1 MAKPDLGKTENF
13 SIGHAIIRNVIFIF
27 WFKVW
32 YKNITVVG
40 KKNVKKDVP
49 TILAINHQNTAMDP
63 LVIVAAIFRQTTW
76 LTRADLFNNKVL
88 VTIFHW
94 FKMLPIYRQRDGRK
108 ALENNDM
115 VFEKVVDTIAHK
127 RLVGLFPEGTH
138 WGYRRLRSTRKAI
151 PRIVHMAEEKY
162 NYDMDINVN
171 PIGIYYD
178 DYIDVRTDVFVKIG
192 EPIPMRPFF
201 EKLKENPQNTGI
213 EIHDS
218 IEEGLRANMLD
229 IPQTNED
236 EYHTVNRLRCILR
249 KKTLDTF
256 LFKGNKQERQYNA
269 DRKTIEII
277 EKTNEKDPSFITS
290 LIDRVKDYD
299 KKLKDLRYTDTIVSN
314 EGGDAFQILWN
325 CMKAVVLLPFF
336 ICGFITYAL
345 SYWLVNKA
353 GNKFTK
359 DILFKNSIMFVLS
372 LFLGLI
378 THIVLVILWLIFVP
392 LPWWTMFFV
401 IMFLFYIWTVFI
413 DYPRLIKNIFMSLRF
428 NAGIMTK
435 DDGVQSLI
443 NARKELES
451 IYEQHLH

>member
-1 MAKPDLGKTENF
+1 
-13 SIGHAIIRNVIFIF
+13 
-27 WFKVW
+27 
-32 YKNITVVG
+32 
-40 KKNVKKDVP
+40 
-49 TILAINHQNTAMDP
+49 
-63 LVIVAAIFRQTTW
+63 
-76 LTRADLFNNKVL
+76 
-88 VTIFHW
+88 
-94 FKMLPIYRQRDGRK
+94 
-108 ALENNDM
+108 
-115 VFEKVVDTIAHK
+115 
-127 RLVGLFPEGTH
+127 
-138 WGYRRLRSTRKAI
+138 
-151 PRIVHMAEEKY
+151 MAEEKY

-201 EKLKENPQNTGI
+201 EKLKENPQNTEI